1 MRLIIFL
8 AAIAVLFSLS
18 DGALAQSAFAA
29 SVAAAPMS
37 DQAGPSAQAAGLR
50 MLSWPGKTVQAPRPR
65 LAAPA
70 APVAAP
76 SHRIWNPEAVAQ
88 PALAPMRA
96 APPAAAVQRTAALP
110 SSIYAPAPPSP
121 PAPAAA
127 PQPPAP
133 TPPPVMQQARAA
145 ARPMTQ
151 ANSPSDG
158 DYQPP
163 HFYSLYREYGQ
174 SPDPIPLNPQFF
186 AASTPDLAQPPP
198 PVPHTVTTASGRVV
212 QAVPPSP
219 DDAPG

>member
-18 DGALAQSAFAA
+18 ETASAQSAFAA
-29 SVAAAPMS
+29 TVAAAPMS
-37 DQAGPSAQAAGLR
+37 DQAAPSAQAAGLR
-50 MLSWPGKTVQAPRPR
+50 MLSWPGKTLQAPRPK
-65 LAAPA
+65 PA
-70 APVAAP
+70 ALTAAP
-76 SHRIWNPEAVAQ
+76 SRRMWNPEPVAQ
-88 PALAPMRA
+88 SAAAPMRA
-96 APPAAAVQRTAALP
+96 PPPPSRAVQQTAALP
-110 SSIYAPAPPSP
+110 SNIYA

-133 TPPPVMQQARAA
+133 VMQQARAA
-145 ARPMTQ
+145 PRAMTQ
-151 ANSPSDG
+151 ARSPSDG

-174 SPDPIPLNPQFF
+174 SPDPIPLSPQFF

-198 PVPHTVTTASGRVV
+198 PVPHTVTTSSGRVV

-219 DDAPG
+219 DDVPG